1 MERVRKLLR
10 LGGTERRLLVRAT
23 LLLTA
28 VRVGLWLLPFRTL
41 ERMLAARSVG
51 KARARG
57 TTASSVEA
65 VAWAVESAGRCVPQA
80 ATCLTRALAA
90 QALLRRGGHPAL
102 IHIGAA
108 RDDGGGFSAHAWV
121 ESGGR
126 VVIGGHELERYTLL
140 TTLGGESLVMPE
152 AGTP

>member
-140 TTLGGESLVMPE
+140 TTLGGKAS
-152 AGTP
+152 